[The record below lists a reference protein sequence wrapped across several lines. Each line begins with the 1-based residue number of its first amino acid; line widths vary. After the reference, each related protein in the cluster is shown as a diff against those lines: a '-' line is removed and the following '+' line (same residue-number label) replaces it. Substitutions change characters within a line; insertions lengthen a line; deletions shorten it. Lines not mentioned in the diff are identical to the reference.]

1 MLQGFRHLRDWA
13 SAGVIYEL
21 ILKEEGIEAD
31 YDTVSI
37 LVYWQYDMGTFPAYA
52 YWQYESLL
60 MIVPWVHI
68 YSLRLLTVWESA
80 YGSTVSTY

>member
-1 MLQGFRHLRDWA
+1 LVKEYLAITSSCAKGATHRPLHFFHFVLQGFRHLRDWA

-37 LVYWQYDMGTFPAYA
+37 LVY
-52 YWQYESLL
+52 
-60 MIVPWVHI
+60 
-68 YSLRLLTVWESA
+68 
-80 YGSTVSTY
+80 